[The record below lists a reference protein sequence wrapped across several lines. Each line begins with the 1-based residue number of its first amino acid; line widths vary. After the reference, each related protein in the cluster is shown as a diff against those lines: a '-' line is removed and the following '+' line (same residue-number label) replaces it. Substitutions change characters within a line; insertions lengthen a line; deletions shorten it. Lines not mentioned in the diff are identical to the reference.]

1 MSAGQF
7 IVMVVMPIVVV
18 EVVML
23 QGLRSAHGRDF
34 ARAYARTLRLSFYA
48 IFAAMGLVYL
58 RPSSIPS
65 IFWISVA
72 ITGSAGFAF
81 ISFRRRRRGA
91 TSFMVPFRD
100 ENKSRRL
107 WISCLA
113 AAALLIV
120 SITLEII
127 AAPID
132 LDAIFTALASLL
144 LLCGTLMSLNAR
156 SGVTEWGVLQL
167 GSSIAWSDIESYRW
181 EHFERASLLRLE
193 RVDAA
198 WLRKEVQV
206 LVQPDY
212 VARIDHVLADRL
224 HQPASRSGR

>member
-1 MSAGQF
+1 MSGSRYL
-7 IVMVVMPIVVV
+7 
-18 EVVML
+18 EVLKERVL
-23 QGLRSAHGRDF
+23 VFDG
-34 ARAYARTLRLSFYA
+34 
-48 IFAAMGLVYL
+48 AMGTSIQQLGLGEADFGGPGLDGCNDHLVL
-58 RPSSIPS
+58 SRPD
-65 IFWISVA
+65 A
-72 ITGSAGFAF
+72 IEEVHA
-81 ISFRRRRRGA
+81 SFL
-91 TSFMVPFRD
+91 D
-100 ENKSRRL
+100 
-107 WISCLA
+107 
-113 AAALLIV
+113 V

-167 GSSIAWSDIESYRW
+167 GSSVAWSDIESYRW
-181 EHFERASLLRLE
+181 EHFEHVSLLRLE

-198 WLRKEVQV
+198 WLRKDVQV